1 MSALG
6 PDSIPVP
13 GAVDSAVPP
22 PALDDLRIALRPPE
36 LPAPA
41 PHDALTAAHRVMDLL
56 HAERYREA
64 AALADMFVER
74 TRSQSG
80 PTAAQDRLAL
90 LRARLLA
97 SVLVGRGEP
106 CEQAAAELVTHL
118 RRSGY
123 RAQAAATATV
133 LLENGPRWRREA
145 RTAALDTAA
154 QASKP
159 AGRRRGE
166 NTLVAPELLAVVR
179 GMQSPA
185 LRGHTDRAG
194 GDVDSAQRW
203 GQADPRSEVRLLR
216 TALEALPAVRDQLLG
231 DPEPLLAV
239 RLAQAL
245 EAVGDPSAAT
255 SLALDV
261 LERMDDAAGMGE
273 GDHPDGAPGAPDTPD
288 AVPDPQRARTSA
300 NALLARTL
308 GQAHPVLAAHHAV
321 DALLSLRT
329 VDDPPLRIGL
339 ITDLLH
345 ALMRAELP
353 VHAGFTAGRLLS
365 LQRTLRRDAHRTA
378 PLLAVAAQRISAE
391 RYDAAWVPL
400 EQARLIAR
408 QERDRRTVL
417 EAARLAASIHE
428 RTGDARSALTELR
441 QVAASAHW
449 LADDLATSGPERSR
463 MVLTE
468 LQAQS
473 LVMRRALDLEET
485 AIALSAAAQ
494 VERRTRPDGGRPVLP
509 AELLWDHRVDA
520 LVGRFIAVGAAVARG
535 EEGADPDD
543 VEQRRR
549 EALQAIDAMPP
560 GHDDRA
566 RYWAAYLDE
575 RHAALLAE
583 RGDHEQAQKVARRA
597 HRGWLAIDADED
609 AQRVAQLVD
618 RLAGS

>member
-1 MSALG
+1 M
-6 PDSIPVP
+6 
-13 GAVDSAVPP
+13 
-22 PALDDLRIALRPPE
+22 
-36 LPAPA
+36 
-41 PHDALTAAHRVMDLL
+41 
-56 HAERYREA
+56 
-64 AALADMFVER
+64 
-74 TRSQSG
+74 
-80 PTAAQDRLAL
+80 
-90 LRARLLA
+90 
-97 SVLVGRGEP
+97 
-106 CEQAAAELVTHL
+106 
-118 RRSGY
+118 
-123 RAQAAATATV
+123 
-133 LLENGPRWRREA
+133 
-145 RTAALDTAA
+145 
-154 QASKP
+154 
-159 AGRRRGE
+159 
-166 NTLVAPELLAVVR
+166 
-179 GMQSPA
+179 
-185 LRGHTDRAG
+185 
-194 GDVDSAQRW
+194 
-203 GQADPRSEVRLLR
+203 
-216 TALEALPAVRDQLLG
+216 
-231 DPEPLLAV
+231 V

-255 SLALDV
+255 TLALDV
-261 LERMDDAAGMGE
+261 LERMDEGPEAA
-273 GDHPDGAPGAPDTPD
+273 A
-288 AVPDPQRARTSA
+288 DPQRARTSA

-308 GQAHPVLAAHHAV
+308 GEAHPVLASHHAV

-339 ITDLLH
+339 ITDLLQ

-353 VHAGFTAGRLLS
+353 VHASFTAGRLLS

-408 QERDRRTVL
+408 QERDRRAGM

-428 RTGDARSALTELR
+428 RTDDARAQLVELR

-473 LVMRRALDLEET
+473 LVMRRAMDLGET
-485 AIALSAAAQ
+485 TLALSAAAQ

-520 LVGRFIAVGAAVARG
+520 LVGRFITLGAAAGRG
-535 EEGADPDD
+535 EEGVDPDD
-543 VEQRRR
+543 VEQCRR

-560 GHDDRA
+560 GHDARA

-583 RGDHEQAQKVARRA
+583 REEREQAQKAARRA
-597 HRGWLAIDADED
+597 HRGWLAIDAEED

-618 RLAGS
+618 RLAGD

>member
-13 GAVDSAVPP
+13 GSDDGALPP
-22 PALDDLRIALRPPE
+22 PQLDDLRIALRPPE

-41 PHDALTAAHRVMDLL
+41 PHDALSAAHRVMDLL
-56 HAERYREA
+56 HAERYRDAMAIAEHFA
-64 AALADMFVER
+64 ER
-74 TRSQSG
+74 TRAQSG
-80 PTAAQDRLAL
+80 PSTAQGRLEL

-97 SVLVGRGEP
+97 SVLAGSGEP

-118 RRSGY
+118 RRSGH

-133 LLENGPRWRREA
+133 LLESGPTWRREA
-145 RTAALDTAA
+145 RTAALGPAA
-154 QASKP
+154 KAPKP
-159 AGRRRGE
+159 SGRRRGE
-166 NTLVAPELLAVVR
+166 RTQVTAELLAVVR

-194 GDVDSAQRW
+194 GESDPSLRW

-216 TALEALPAVRDQLLG
+216 AALGALPTVRDQLLG
-231 DPEPLLAV
+231 DPEPLLMV

-255 SLALDV
+255 TLALDV
-261 LERMDDAAGMGE
+261 LERMDECPEAA
-273 GDHPDGAPGAPDTPD
+273 A
-288 AVPDPQRARTSA
+288 DPQRSRTSA

-308 GQAHPVLAAHHAV
+308 GEAHPLLASHHAV

-353 VHAGFTAGRLLS
+353 AHASFTAGRLLS

-408 QERDRRTVL
+408 LERDRRAGM
-417 EAARLAASIHE
+417 EAARLGASIHE
-428 RTGDARSALTELR
+428 RTGDARAQLVELR

-473 LVMRRALDLEET
+473 LVMRRAMDLGET
-485 AIALSAAAQ
+485 TLALSAAAQ

-520 LVGRFIAVGAAVARG
+520 LVGRFITLGAAAGRG
-535 EEGADPDD
+535 EEGVDPDD
-543 VEQRRR
+543 VEQCRR

-560 GHDDRA
+560 GHDARA

-583 RGDHEQAQKVARRA
+583 RGEREQAQKAARRA
-597 HRGWLAIDADED
+597 HRGWLAIDAEED

-618 RLAGS
+618 RLAGD

>member
-1 MSALG
+1 MSAPG

-13 GAVDSAVPP
+13 GIVDDALPP
-22 PALDDLRIALRPPE
+22 PQLDDLRIALRPPE
-36 LPAPA
+36 LPAPT

-56 HAERYREA
+56 HAEKYREA
-64 AALADMFVER
+64 AALAGVFAER
-74 TRSQSG
+74 TAHQTG
-80 PTAAQDRLAL
+80 PTAPQDRHEL

-97 SVLVGRGEP
+97 SVLVGGGEP
-106 CEQAAAELVTHL
+106 CEQAAAELVSHL
-118 RRSGY
+118 RRSGH

-133 LLENGPRWRREA
+133 LLENGPSWRPSHRP
-145 RTAALDTAA
+145 
-154 QASKP
+154 S
-159 AGRRRGE
+159 GRRRGE
-166 NTLVAPELLAVVR
+166 GTPVAPELLAVVR
-179 GMQSPA
+179 GIQAPA
-185 LRGHTDRAG
+185 LRGRTDRTR
-194 GDVDSAQRW
+194 GDIDPSQRW
-203 GQADPRSEVRLLR
+203 GQADPRSEVRLLSA
-216 TALEALPAVRDQLLG
+216 ALEALPAVRDQVLG
-231 DPEPLLAV
+231 DPEPLLMV
-239 RLAQAL
+239 RLAQAC
-245 EAVGDPSAAT
+245 EGAGDPAT
-255 SLALDV
+255 ATTLALDA
-261 LERMDDAAGMGE
+261 LEQMDEAGGLDGPDPENGAGGGNGSTLAAR
-273 GDHPDGAPGAPDTPD
+273 
-288 AVPDPQRARTSA
+288 DPQRARTSA
-300 NALLARTL
+300 DALLARTL
-308 GQAHPVLAAHHAV
+308 GEAHPLLAAHHAI

-353 VHAGFTAGRLLS
+353 VHASFTAGRLLS
-365 LQRTLRRDAHRTA
+365 LQRTLHRDAHRTA
-378 PLLAVAAQRISAE
+378 PLLAVAAQRISAQ

-408 QERDRRTVL
+408 QEGDRRAGL

-428 RTGDARSALTELR
+428 RTGDARAQLVELR
-441 QVAASAHW
+441 QVAAGARW

-473 LVMRRALDLEET
+473 LVMRRAMDLEET
-485 AIALSAAAQ
+485 ALALSAAAQ

-520 LVGRFIAVGAAVARG
+520 LVGRFIAVGAAVGRG
-535 EEGADPDD
+535 EEGFDADD

-549 EALQAIDAMPP
+549 EALQAIDAMPR

-583 RGDHEQAQKVARRA
+583 RGEREQAVKAARRA

-618 RLAGS
+618 RLAGA

>member
-1 MSALG
+1 
-6 PDSIPVP
+6 
-13 GAVDSAVPP
+13 
-22 PALDDLRIALRPPE
+22 
-36 LPAPA
+36 
-41 PHDALTAAHRVMDLL
+41 MDLL
-56 HAERYREA
+56 HAERYRDAMAIAEHFA
-64 AALADMFVER
+64 ER
-74 TRSQSG
+74 TRAQSG
-80 PTAAQDRLAL
+80 PTTAQDRLEL

-97 SVLVGRGEP
+97 SVLAGSGEP

-118 RRSGY
+118 RRNGH

-133 LLENGPRWRREA
+133 LLESGPSWRREA
-145 RTAALDTAA
+145 RTAALGTAA
-154 QASKP
+154 QAPKP
-159 AGRRRGE
+159 SGRRRGE
-166 NTLVAPELLAVVR
+166 RTQVTAELLAVVR

-194 GDVDSAQRW
+194 GESDPSLRW

-216 TALEALPAVRDQLLG
+216 AALEALPTVQDQLLG
-231 DPEPLLAV
+231 DPEPLLMV

-245 EAVGDPSAAT
+245 EAVGDPAAAT
-255 SLALDV
+255 TLALDV
-261 LERMDDAAGMGE
+261 LERMDEGPEVAA
-273 GDHPDGAPGAPDTPD
+273 
-288 AVPDPQRARTSA
+288 DPQRARTST

-308 GQAHPVLAAHHAV
+308 GEAHPLLASHHAV

-353 VHAGFTAGRLLS
+353 AHASFTAGRLLS

-378 PLLAVAAQRISAE
+378 PLLAVAAQRVSAE

-408 QERDRRTVL
+408 QERDRRAGM
-417 EAARLAASIHE
+417 EAARLGASIHE
-428 RTGDARSALTELR
+428 RTGDARAQLVELR

-473 LVMRRALDLEET
+473 LVMRRAMDLGET
-485 AIALSAAAQ
+485 TLALSAAAQ

-520 LVGRFIAVGAAVARG
+520 LVGRFITLGAAAGRG
-535 EEGADPDD
+535 EEGVDPDD

-560 GHDDRA
+560 GHDARA

-583 RGDHEQAQKVARRA
+583 RGEREQAQKAARRA
-597 HRGWLAIDADED
+597 HRGWLAIDAQED

-618 RLAGS
+618 RLAGD

>member
-13 GAVDSAVPP
+13 GRADGELSPP
-22 PALDDLRIALRPPE
+22 QLDDLRIALRPPE

-41 PHDALTAAHRVMDLL
+41 PHDALSAAHRVMDLL
-56 HAERYREA
+56 HAERYRDAMAIAEHFA
-64 AALADMFVER
+64 ER
-74 TRSQSG
+74 TRAQSG
-80 PTAAQDRLAL
+80 PTTAQDRLEL

-97 SVLVGRGEP
+97 SVLAGSGEP

-118 RRSGY
+118 RRNGH

-133 LLENGPRWRREA
+133 LLESGPSWRREA
-145 RTAALDTAA
+145 RTAALGTAA
-154 QASKP
+154 QAPKP
-159 AGRRRGE
+159 SGRRRGE
-166 NTLVAPELLAVVR
+166 RTQVTAELLAVVR

-194 GDVDSAQRW
+194 GESDPSMRW

-216 TALEALPAVRDQLLG
+216 AALEALPTVQDQLLG
-231 DPEPLLAV
+231 DPEPLLMV

-245 EAVGDPSAAT
+245 EAVGDPAAAT
-255 SLALDV
+255 TLALDV
-261 LERMDDAAGMGE
+261 LERMDEGPEVAA
-273 GDHPDGAPGAPDTPD
+273 
-288 AVPDPQRARTSA
+288 DPQRARTSA

-408 QERDRRTVL
+408 QERDRRAGM
-417 EAARLAASIHE
+417 EAARLGASIHE
-428 RTGDARSALTELR
+428 RTGDARAQLVELR

-473 LVMRRALDLEET
+473 LVMRRAMDLGET
-485 AIALSAAAQ
+485 TLALSAAAQ

-520 LVGRFIAVGAAVARG
+520 LVGRFITLGAAAGRG
-535 EEGADPDD
+535 EEGVDPDD

-560 GHDDRA
+560 GHDARA

-583 RGDHEQAQKVARRA
+583 RGEREQAQKAARRA
-597 HRGWLAIDADED
+597 HRGWLAIDAEED

-618 RLAGS
+618 RLAGD

>member
-13 GAVDSAVPP
+13 GSADGALPP
-22 PALDDLRIALRPPE
+22 PQLDDLRIALRPPE

-41 PHDALTAAHRVMDLL
+41 PHDALSAAHRVMDLL
-56 HAERYREA
+56 HAERYRDAMAIAEHFA
-64 AALADMFVER
+64 ER
-74 TRSQSG
+74 TRAQSG
-80 PTAAQDRLAL
+80 PTTAQDRLEL

-97 SVLVGRGEP
+97 SVLAGSGEP

-118 RRSGY
+118 RRNGH

-133 LLENGPRWRREA
+133 LLESGPSWRREA
-145 RTAALDTAA
+145 RTAALGTAA
-154 QASKP
+154 QAPKP
-159 AGRRRGE
+159 SGRRRGE
-166 NTLVAPELLAVVR
+166 RTQVTAELLAVVR

-194 GDVDSAQRW
+194 GESDPSLRW

-216 TALEALPAVRDQLLG
+216 AALEALPTVRDQLLG
-231 DPEPLLAV
+231 DPEPLLMV

-255 SLALDV
+255 TLALDV
-261 LERMDDAAGMGE
+261 LERMDEGPEAA
-273 GDHPDGAPGAPDTPD
+273 A
-288 AVPDPQRARTSA
+288 DPQRARTSA

-308 GQAHPVLAAHHAV
+308 GEAHPVLASHHAV

-339 ITDLLH
+339 ITDLLQ

-353 VHAGFTAGRLLS
+353 VHASFTAGRLLS

-408 QERDRRTVL
+408 QERDRRAGM

-428 RTGDARSALTELR
+428 RTDDARAQLVELR

-473 LVMRRALDLEET
+473 LVMRRAMDLEET
-485 AIALSAAAQ
+485 TLALSAAAQ
-494 VERRTRPDGGRPVLP
+494 VERRTLPDGGRPVLP

-520 LVGRFIAVGAAVARG
+520 LVGRFITLGAAAGRG
-535 EEGADPDD
+535 EEDVDPDD
-543 VEQRRR
+543 VEQCRR

-560 GHDDRA
+560 GHDARA

-583 RGDHEQAQKVARRA
+583 RGEREQAQKVARRA
-597 HRGWLAIDADED
+597 HRGWLAIDAEED

>member
-1 MSALG
+1 
-6 PDSIPVP
+6 
-13 GAVDSAVPP
+13 
-22 PALDDLRIALRPPE
+22 
-36 LPAPA
+36 
-41 PHDALTAAHRVMDLL
+41 MDLL
-56 HAERYREA
+56 HAERYRDAMAIAEHFA
-64 AALADMFVER
+64 ER
-74 TRSQSG
+74 TRAQSG
-80 PTAAQDRLAL
+80 PTTAQDRLEL

-97 SVLVGRGEP
+97 SVLVGSGEP

-118 RRSGY
+118 RRNGH

-133 LLENGPRWRREA
+133 LLESGPSWRREA
-145 RTAALDTAA
+145 RTAALGTAA
-154 QASKP
+154 QAPKP
-159 AGRRRGE
+159 SGRRRGE
-166 NTLVAPELLAVVR
+166 RTQVTAELLAVVR

-194 GDVDSAQRW
+194 GESDPSLRW

-216 TALEALPAVRDQLLG
+216 AALEALPTVRDQLLG
-231 DPEPLLAV
+231 DPEPLLMV

-255 SLALDV
+255 TLALDV
-261 LERMDDAAGMGE
+261 LERMDEGPEAA
-273 GDHPDGAPGAPDTPD
+273 A
-288 AVPDPQRARTSA
+288 DPQRARTSA

-308 GQAHPVLAAHHAV
+308 GEAHPVLASHHAV

-339 ITDLLH
+339 ITDLLQ

-353 VHAGFTAGRLLS
+353 VHASFTAGRLLS

-408 QERDRRTVL
+408 QERDRRAGM

-428 RTGDARSALTELR
+428 RTDDARAQLVELR

-473 LVMRRALDLEET
+473 LVMRRAMDLGET
-485 AIALSAAAQ
+485 TLALSAAAQ

-520 LVGRFIAVGAAVARG
+520 LVGRFITLGAAAGRG
-535 EEGADPDD
+535 EEGVDPDD
-543 VEQRRR
+543 VEQCRR

-560 GHDDRA
+560 GHDARA

-583 RGDHEQAQKVARRA
+583 RGEREQAQKAARRA
-597 HRGWLAIDADED
+597 HRGWLAIDAEED

-618 RLAGS
+618 RLAGD

>member
-13 GAVDSAVPP
+13 GSADGALPP
-22 PALDDLRIALRPPE
+22 PQLDDLRIALRPPE

-56 HAERYREA
+56 HAERYRDA
-64 AALADMFVER
+64 MVLAEHFAER
-74 TRSQSG
+74 TRTQSG
-80 PTAAQDRLAL
+80 PTTARDRLEL

-97 SVLVGRGEP
+97 SVLVGSGEP

-118 RRSGY
+118 RRSGH

-133 LLENGPRWRREA
+133 LLESGPSWRREA
-145 RTAALDTAA
+145 RTAALGTAA
-154 QASKP
+154 QAPKP
-159 AGRRRGE
+159 SGRRRGE
-166 NTLVAPELLAVVR
+166 RTQVTAELLAVVR

-194 GDVDSAQRW
+194 GESDPSLRW

-216 TALEALPAVRDQLLG
+216 AALEALPTVKDQLLG
-231 DPEPLLAV
+231 DPEPLLMV

-245 EAVGDPSAAT
+245 EAVGDPAAAT
-255 SLALDV
+255 TLALDV
-261 LERMDDAAGMGE
+261 LERMDEGPEAA
-273 GDHPDGAPGAPDTPD
+273 A
-288 AVPDPQRARTSA
+288 DPQRARTSA

-308 GQAHPVLAAHHAV
+308 GEAHPVLASHHAV

-339 ITDLLH
+339 ITDLLQ

-353 VHAGFTAGRLLS
+353 VHASFTAGRLLS

-408 QERDRRTVL
+408 QERDRRAGM

-428 RTGDARSALTELR
+428 RTDDARAQLVELR

-473 LVMRRALDLEET
+473 LVMRRAMDLEET
-485 AIALSAAAQ
+485 TLALSAAAQ

-520 LVGRFIAVGAAVARG
+520 LVGRFITLGAAAGRG
-535 EEGADPDD
+535 EEDVDPDD
-543 VEQRRR
+543 VEQCRR

-560 GHDDRA
+560 GHDARA

-583 RGDHEQAQKVARRA
+583 RGEREQAQKAARRA
-597 HRGWLAIDADED
+597 HRGWLAIDAEED

-618 RLAGS
+618 RLAGD

>member
-13 GAVDSAVPP
+13 GSADGALPP
-22 PALDDLRIALRPPE
+22 PQLDDLRIALRPPE

-41 PHDALTAAHRVMDLL
+41 PHDALSAAHRVMDLL
-56 HAERYREA
+56 HAERYRDAMAIAEHFA
-64 AALADMFVER
+64 ER
-74 TRSQSG
+74 TRAQSG
-80 PTAAQDRLAL
+80 PTTAQDRLEL

-97 SVLVGRGEP
+97 SVLAGSGEP

-118 RRSGY
+118 RRNGH

-133 LLENGPRWRREA
+133 LLESGPSWRREA
-145 RTAALDTAA
+145 RTAALGTAA
-154 QASKP
+154 QAPKP
-159 AGRRRGE
+159 SGRRRGE
-166 NTLVAPELLAVVR
+166 RTQVTAELLAVVR

-194 GDVDSAQRW
+194 GESDPSLRW

-216 TALEALPAVRDQLLG
+216 AALEALPTVRDQLLG
-231 DPEPLLAV
+231 DPEPLLMV

-255 SLALDV
+255 TLALDV
-261 LERMDDAAGMGE
+261 LERMDEGPEAA
-273 GDHPDGAPGAPDTPD
+273 A
-288 AVPDPQRARTSA
+288 DPQRARTSA

-308 GQAHPVLAAHHAV
+308 GEAHPVLASHHAV

-339 ITDLLH
+339 ITDLLQ

-353 VHAGFTAGRLLS
+353 VHASFTAGRLLS

-408 QERDRRTVL
+408 QERDRRAGM

-428 RTGDARSALTELR
+428 RTDDARAQLVELR

-473 LVMRRALDLEET
+473 LVMRRAMDLEET
-485 AIALSAAAQ
+485 TLALSAAAQ
-494 VERRTRPDGGRPVLP
+494 VERRTLPDGGRPVLP

-520 LVGRFIAVGAAVARG
+520 LVGRFITLGAAAGRG
-535 EEGADPDD
+535 EEGVVPDD
-543 VEQRRR
+543 VEQCRR

-560 GHDDRA
+560 GHDARA

-583 RGDHEQAQKVARRA
+583 RGEREQAQKVARRA
-597 HRGWLAIDADED
+597 HRGWLAIDAEED